1 MITKPEDAMP
11 SIGWIRIN
19 PDELQFSGNVFT
31 ASECAE
37 IARAYAATVIN
48 PQYIH
53 KNPQT
58 NRELI
63 ETDKLQ
69 WEYKFKEW
77 ETK

>member
-37 IARAYAATVIN
+37 IARAYADVCLMVEGTG
-48 PQYIH
+48 
-53 KNPQT
+53 K
-58 NRELI
+58 
-63 ETDKLQ
+63 K
-69 WEYKFKEW
+69 EYLRKWQAWGSKFKEW
-77 ETK
+77 DTK

>member
-1 MITKPEDAMP
+1 MITKPEDA
-11 SIGWIRIN
+11 N
-19 PDELQFSGNVFT
+19 PHIVNEMHESEAELTAPFFT
-31 ASECAE
+31 SSECAE